1 MKLFFR
7 VPILSE
13 ETIDEN
19 WGLLNGLEYAYADRV
34 LQSFLCRKNMSD
46 DVLVSDNCI
55 LPQEISNM
63 AVMKCRSWHEN
74 QRWRC
79 WVWLK
84 NSPAVFWDYFL
95 SFFKSDAY
103 IPPIKPRKRAILPSM
118 HQPSSSLSPRNK
130 ILKAQVSGVS
140 NFSQEFEASDAV
152 DKLLGLESMPSFVN
166 DATVDAIRR
175 KDSHVT
181 STGSSEDDSVLDLI
195 FDVTD
200 DDFTIATHGPLEK
213 LVVSEKFF
221 SPSNS
226 HSSINLSRSKKLH
239 RKPRKKSDAENFA
252 DEPLSTVEDL
262 YKPTFPF
269 DWRHHSILT
278 SLGNCE
284 GENDC
289 DDNGEKQFSAA
300 TSECDTTVVTDQLL
314 TSTARRQALFAQF
327 SAHCETTLDGNSALP
342 LHVLVNF
349 ATHVLQTPA
358 ILCIPSG
365 YSQEDL
371 VCDKNEIFE
380 AVKPLDEFVNTCA
393 DNVLSIEFETFVR
406 WLDKSVEEILEKR
419 QSEGF
424 PENEAK
430 ISEVELGDNLS
441 RISEYDE
448 MSLPKIEFASSSQD
462 VQHINDD
469 NTYES
474 DSDAEVDKVK
484 ICLDMNANNLNCYDH
499 SQKIER
505 GIDINVV
512 GSLVLKFPPEESV
525 SLLTSHQSTVSQPPD
540 DLKAL
545 EPDANARW
553 EDTWDVEPKKM
564 LSVKFSSDVSVV
576 STLAPVDEGYEDS
589 PPLNLNSTDCSAQ
602 VMSAPRQR
610 RQKVEPKQLSPVR
623 FGGNL
628 SVVNTHSSNSSSKN
642 KMSFLDALKTLGEA
656 DEGLSSI
663 EACEIS
669 SEVLVDNMK
678 VCHQADSSITDGP
691 ESNLQGNISS
701 ELSSSVI
708 KWGPHDVSS
717 SDSSSCCRDEGGEYA
732 TYYTQQGYHSDVFDS
747 SSGYDSSLL
756 KDVHISGEET
766 LDLRVDV
773 SGRIQQDVVS
783 DIADVESICN
793 NVGVDKITIDT
804 WSSTDSVDASR
815 QDFDAQSN
823 YNLDDSDE
831 SLNFHVTGDE
841 LSYQFH
847 HCSSSSDYY
856 VDSSDVEMN
865 RDMTDGTSDSDLLL
879 DLTLNGAG
887 DDESIINL

>member
-1 MKLFFR
+1 
-7 VPILSE
+7 
-13 ETIDEN
+13 
-19 WGLLNGLEYAYADRV
+19 
-34 LQSFLCRKNMSD
+34 
-46 DVLVSDNCI
+46 
-55 LPQEISNM
+55 
-63 AVMKCRSWHEN
+63 
-74 QRWRC
+74 
-79 WVWLK
+79 
-84 NSPAVFWDYFL
+84 
-95 SFFKSDAY
+95 
-103 IPPIKPRKRAILPSM
+103 
-118 HQPSSSLSPRNK
+118 
-130 ILKAQVSGVS
+130 
-140 NFSQEFEASDAV
+140 
-152 DKLLGLESMPSFVN
+152 
-166 DATVDAIRR
+166 
-175 KDSHVT
+175 
-181 STGSSEDDSVLDLI
+181 
-195 FDVTD
+195 
-200 DDFTIATHGPLEK
+200 
-213 LVVSEKFF
+213 
-221 SPSNS
+221 
-226 HSSINLSRSKKLH
+226 
-239 RKPRKKSDAENFA
+239 
-252 DEPLSTVEDL
+252 
-262 YKPTFPF
+262 
-269 DWRHHSILT
+269 
-278 SLGNCE
+278 
-284 GENDC
+284 
-289 DDNGEKQFSAA
+289 
-300 TSECDTTVVTDQLL
+300 
-314 TSTARRQALFAQF
+314 
-327 SAHCETTLDGNSALP
+327 
-342 LHVLVNF
+342 
-349 ATHVLQTPA
+349 
-358 ILCIPSG
+358 
-365 YSQEDL
+365 
-371 VCDKNEIFE
+371 
-380 AVKPLDEFVNTCA
+380 
-393 DNVLSIEFETFVR
+393 
-406 WLDKSVEEILEKR
+406 
-419 QSEGF
+419 
-424 PENEAK
+424 
-430 ISEVELGDNLS
+430 
-441 RISEYDE
+441 
-448 MSLPKIEFASSSQD
+448 
-462 VQHINDD
+462 
-469 NTYES
+469 
-474 DSDAEVDKVK
+474 
-484 ICLDMNANNLNCYDH
+484 
-499 SQKIER
+499 
-505 GIDINVV
+505 
-512 GSLVLKFPPEESV
+512 
-525 SLLTSHQSTVSQPPD
+525 
-540 DLKAL
+540 
-545 EPDANARW
+545 
-553 EDTWDVEPKKM
+553 M

-831 SLNFHVTGDE
+831 GLNFHVTGDE